1 MSYTIKTK
9 SKSKKTLLCCHNSL
23 HGKMIKDGKEKPKII
38 KFYDFTKGGTGIVDQ
53 LNDYYTTGNP
63 VNGLCGS
70 LSHA

>member
-38 KFYDFTKGGTGIVDQ
+38 KFYDFTKGGTGIVD
-53 LNDYYTTGNP
+53 
-63 VNGLCGS
+63 
-70 LSHA
+70 